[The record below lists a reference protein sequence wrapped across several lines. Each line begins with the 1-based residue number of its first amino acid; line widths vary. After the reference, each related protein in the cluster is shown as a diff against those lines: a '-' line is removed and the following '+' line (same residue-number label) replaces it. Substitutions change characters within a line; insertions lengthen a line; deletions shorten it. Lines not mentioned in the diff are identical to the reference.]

1 MTLPSRGT
9 QNVAIV
15 NSLAEGERWYVA
27 GTLANREFSAALQ
40 LEAQRFHVFLPYVN
54 KSVRHARRTRQVK
67 RAAFPGYMF
76 VALDPRR
83 DRWRSINGTFGVS
96 RLITG
101 GDGAPAPV
109 PHGVVETLFSYL
121 DESGACRFDRD
132 LVVGQT
138 VRVLAGPLADVIG
151 RLVRLDA
158 HGRVQVLLG
167 ILGGQV
173 YATLERAVLEA
184 A

>member
-1 MTLPSRGT
+1 MPASHDMP
-9 QNVAIV
+9 NVPIV

-27 GTLANREFSAALQ
+27 GALANREFGAALQ
-40 LEAQRFHVFLPYVN
+40 LEAQGFHVFLPYVI
-54 KSVRHARRTRQVK
+54 KSARHARRTYEVK

-76 VALDPRR
+76 VALDAKWR
-83 DRWRSINGTFGVS
+83 RWRSINGTFGVT

-109 PHGVVETLFSYL
+109 PRGVVEALFPYL

-138 VRVLAGPLADVIG
+138 VRVLTGPLADVIG

-158 HGRVQVLLG
+158 HGRVQVLLQ

-173 YATLERAVLEA
+173 YATLERAALEA

>member
-83 DRWRSINGTFGVS
+83 DRCSPRITGPCRCWQRAGNWRSWV
-96 RLITG
+96 
-101 GDGAPAPV
+101 
-109 PHGVVETLFSYL
+109 
-121 DESGACRFDRD
+121 
-132 LVVGQT
+132 
-138 VRVLAGPLADVIG
+138 
-151 RLVRLDA
+151 
-158 HGRVQVLLG
+158 
-167 ILGGQV
+167 
-173 YATLERAVLEA
+173 
-184 A
+184 

>member
-1 MTLPSRGT
+1 MHASRDA
-9 QNVAIV
+9 QNMAIF

-27 GTLANREFSAALQ
+27 GALANREFGAALQ
-40 LEAQRFHVFLPYVN
+40 LEAQGFHVFLPYVI
-54 KSVRHARRTRQVK
+54 KSVRHARRTSEVK

-76 VALDPRR
+76 VALDAKWR
-83 DRWRSINGTFGVS
+83 RWRSINGTFGVT
-96 RLITG
+96 RLITS

-109 PHGVVETLFSYL
+109 PHGVVEALFPYL

-138 VRVLAGPLADVIG
+138 VRVLTGPMADVIG

-158 HGRVQVLLG
+158 RGRVRVLLQ

-173 YATLERAVLEA
+173 YATLERAALEA